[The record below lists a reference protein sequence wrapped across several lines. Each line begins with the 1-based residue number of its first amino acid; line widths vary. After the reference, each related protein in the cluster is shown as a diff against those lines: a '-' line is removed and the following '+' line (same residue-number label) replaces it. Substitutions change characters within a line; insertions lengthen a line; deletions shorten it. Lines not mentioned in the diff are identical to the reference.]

1 MSIISNIHS
10 LVPFTSGESKPM
22 NGQRLAKV
30 GFKLTEAMKKAGK
43 TALPSVCA
51 SIPFIEREEVLG
63 NVNALLPHIGNM
75 LEGVQ
80 DQIIRALYEGSAGQR
95 KEVRDE
101 EISVQACIA
110 FLSAEQAGSR
120 ISAESIKAWFEQG
133 EAKNISAAIICDAL
147 KYGDQE
153 EWTPEQEATILK
165 HVGVYCE
172 VFQMLAGKNLNR
184 GSFSDKQWQRLNQ
197 ILELLQSENPED
209 AFAKKLADK
218 MDVISKAVKV
228 EELI

>member
-1 MSIISNIHS
+1 MSIISNVHS
-10 LVPFTSGESKPM
+10 LVPFISGESKPM

-30 GFKLTEAMKKAGK
+30 GFKK
-43 TALPSVCA
+43 TKDNPNPLPSVCA
-51 SIPFIEREEVLG
+51 SVPFLQQEEVMG
-63 NVNALLPHIGNM
+63 QINALLPHIGTM

-80 DQIIRALYEGSAGQR
+80 DSIIRALYEASQGQR

-120 ISAESIKAWFEQG
+120 ISADSIKAWFESPQNL
-133 EAKNISAAIICDAL
+133 ATPLSRAIIMDAL
-147 KYGDQE
+147 KYGDEWE
-153 EWTPEQEATILK
+153 ELTEEQQNTVSK

-172 VFQMLAGKNLNR
+172 VFQMLAGKNLTR
-184 GSFSDKQWQRLNQ
+184 SSFSDKQWHRLNQ
-197 ILELLQSENPED
+197 ILETIVAENPED
-209 AFAKKLADK
+209 AFGKKLADK
-218 MDVISKAVKV
+218 MAVISKAVKA

>member
-1 MSIISNIHS
+1 MSIISNIHT
-10 LVPFTSGESKPM
+10 LVPFVSGESKSL

-30 GFKLTEAMKKAGK
+30 GFKK
-43 TALPSVCA
+43 TKDNPSPLASVCA
-51 SIPFIEREEVLG
+51 SVPFLSQEEVMG
-63 NVNALLPHIGNM
+63 NIQALLPHVGSM

-80 DQIIRALYEGSAGQR
+80 DQIIRALYEASQGQR
-95 KEVRDE
+95 KDVRDE

-110 FLSAEQAGSR
+110 FLSAEAAGSR
-120 ISAESIKAWFEQG
+120 ISAESIKAWFENG

-147 KYGDQE
+147 KYGDQD

-172 VFQMLAGKNLNR
+172 VFQILAGKNLTR
-184 GSFSDKQWQRLNQ
+184 GSFSDKQWYRLNQ
-197 ILELLQSENPED
+197 ILELVMSENPED
-209 AFAKKLADK
+209 AFGRKLTDK
-218 MDVISKAVKV
+218 MDVIAKAVKV

>member
-1 MSIISNIHS
+1 MGSI
-10 LVPFTSGESKPM
+10 
-22 NGQRLAKV
+22 
-30 GFKLTEAMKKAGK
+30 
-43 TALPSVCA
+43 
-51 SIPFIEREEVLG
+51 
-63 NVNALLPHIGNM
+63 NALLPHVGTM

-110 FLSAEQAGSR
+110 FLSADAAGSR

-153 EWTPEQEATILK
+153 DWTPEQEATILK

-172 VFQMLAGKNLNR
+172 VFQMLAGKSLTR
-184 GSFSDKQWQRLNQ
+184 GSFSDKQWHRLSQ

-218 MDVISKAVKV
+218 MDVISKTVKV